1 MRSLRCRSLAA
12 PAMLTRR
19 THSIW
24 ARNSWVR
31 WKLSECARS
40 WVISNR
46 RARRGSTRWKRV
58 QTAPVASCD
67 RSACRQEIRRLER
80 RGAVR
85 GEEESIRIPR
95 PSYCVGC
102 VCIPGTAERRAR
114 RPLTFEP
121 ALRKAHLLQTA
132 YSTRQELSALWT
144 HPSASRS
151 ADQLL
156 EQLGD
161 WRAPNPA
168 ESQRCGSSRAGL
180 PRWFER
186 RPARLS
192 FASLTERR
200 GDDQCIAAGKYVG
213 TSIDLFVD
221 AAGRTNPPRRST
233 RTSTSMPR

>member
-1 MRSLRCRSLAA
+1 MHAQLF
-12 PAMLTRR
+12 
-19 THSIW
+19 
-24 ARNSWVR
+24 VR
-31 WKLSECARS
+31 
-40 WVISNR
+40 
-46 RARRGSTRWKRV
+46 
-58 QTAPVASCD
+58 
-67 RSACRQEIRRLER
+67 ACWQEIRRLER

-85 GEEESIRIPR
+85 GEEGIGSN
-95 PSYCVGC
+95 SA
-102 VCIPGTAERRAR
+102 AELLGGLRLHSWDRRAR
-114 RPLTFEP
+114 RPLTFDP

-132 YSTRQELSALWT
+132 YSTRQELSALWSQ
-144 HPSASRS
+144 PSASRS

-156 EQLGD
+156 DQLRD